1 MFSALL
7 STDGILVDRFWINL
21 LYVSGRKSV
30 DLNLDIADVYAKYIV
45 FVILSCMFTALVIS

>member
-7 STDGILVDRFWINL
+7 STDGILVGQFWINL